1 MRVVCE
7 DGTVYIYV
15 RRDMGEGMYV
25 RVYLR
30 RDVCE
35 EGCM

>member
-1 MRVVCE
+1 MC
-7 DGTVYIYV
+7 V
-15 RRDMGEGMYV
+15 RRDVCEEGCVRGGMYV
-25 RVYLR
+25 R